1 MGQATKSSTLTFL
14 VDRAKELTARFR
26 EVELFDRSYQI
37 AAMTFVALIPL
48 VLAIS
53 TVFVGGQ
60 QELARI
66 LIDRMGLVGFAA
78 QVVTDMMRNSPGG
91 IHWLGLVMSLYSA
104 FSLSRRVSR
113 AYNTIWRTAQLAV
126 TEQWRGLVWVGI
138 QVLMTTIVIWLRAL
152 LVGDRG
158 IVLRVLTVVLVLAVW
173 FGAEYL
179 SQRLLTHGAVAHERL
194 LLAAG
199 LTAVGRIGLVVWTM
213 TYLARSLSEQAEQFG
228 ALGVVFS
235 LFTYFLASTV
245 VMLVA
250 TMVAAVLTEPAGAR
264 DEAAPVPAVPAD

>member
-1 MGQATKSSTLTFL
+1 MSQATRSTTSAYL
-14 VDRAKELTARFR
+14 VDRAKDLTARFR
-26 EVELFDRSYQI
+26 EAELFDRSYQI

-48 VLAIS
+48 ILIIS
-53 TVFVGGQ
+53 TIFVGGQ
-60 QELARI
+60 EGLARL
-66 LIDRMGLVGFAA
+66 LIDRLGLVGFAA
-78 QVVTDMMRNSPGG
+78 EVVTDMMRNSPGG
-91 IHWLGLVMSLYSA
+91 IHWLGLVLTVYSA

-113 AYNTIWRTAQLAV
+113 AYNTIWRTAQLTVA
-126 TEQWRGLVWVGI
+126 EQWRGLAWVGI
-138 QVLMTTIVIWLRAL
+138 QVAMTTIVITLRGL
-152 LVGDRG
+152 LVGDHG
-158 IVLRVLTVVLVLAVW
+158 VVLRILTVVLVLGVW

-199 LTAVGRIGLVVWTM
+199 LTALGRIGIVVWSL
-213 TYLARSLSEQAEQFG
+213 TYLAHSLSEQAEQFG

-250 TMVAAVLTEPAGAR
+250 TMLAAVFTEPRNGQDAV
-264 DEAAPVPAVPAD
+264 PVPATPSD